1 MAWGSLRSCMR
12 EPARCRRDRALQSG
26 LIDRSGRQLAI
37 SRAAGFSG
45 RSASKLQ
52 SPGTPTPDI
61 VNHVG
66 GTLLLRAN
74 DQLGVLPWLHETGWR
89 E

>member
-1 MAWGSLRSCMR
+1 VPYSLR
-12 EPARCRRDRALQSG
+12 
-26 LIDRSGRQLAI
+26 LIDRSGRPLAI
-37 SRAAGFSG
+37 SPVRLAFGT
-45 RSASKLQ
+45 SASKLQ